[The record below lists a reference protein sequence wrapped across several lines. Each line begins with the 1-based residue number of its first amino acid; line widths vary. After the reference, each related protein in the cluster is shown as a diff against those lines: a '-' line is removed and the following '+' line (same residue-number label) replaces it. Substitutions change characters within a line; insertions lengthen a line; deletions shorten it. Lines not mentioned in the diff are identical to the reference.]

1 MADHPRGDILNS
13 PQAARLL
20 RDRAAVERLA
30 QSPDAQALMA
40 LLERG
45 GGLQA
50 AAQAAG
56 KGDLAPLQGLLSQ
69 LLKDPAAAAAAERL
83 QREAGGT

>member
-1 MADHPRGDILNS
+1 MADRRNADIFQS

-20 RDRAAVERLA
+20 QDRAAVERLA